1 MNTTRRRYTEWGSR
15 HDQQASARG
24 WMVGRTPWSAADA
37 LVGLSFRMDSE
48 VSPMSATTVKIP
60 ESSANH
66 SPAKIPDE
74 LPWKTKILLVDDNA
88 ENLIALEAVLESPD
102 HDLVKANSGIEA
114 LRYLLDDDFA
124 AILLDVKMPEMD
136 GFETAAL
143 IRARKRSQYTPILFL
158 TAYKSDEQLY
168 RGYDLGAVDFLF
180 KPIVP
185 EVLQSKVAA
194 FVQLSRNAELLKRQA
209 EVLQRAEQKFRA
221 LLEAAPDAMVI
232 TGPDGKIDLINGRAE
247 SLFQWKRQQLIG
259 QPVTRLVPGWTGESM
274 APPHGQLFGVRADGS
289 LFPVDISSSSFDTA
303 DGAIAIDA
311 IRDVTDRKKAEEEIH
326 QLNSRLEQKVIERTA
341 ALTRSNEELRQF
353 AYVVSHDLKE
363 PLRTVSTF
371 SQLLEERLGDNL
383 DSESKDF
390 VSYILSGVKRMSDL
404 IDDLLAY
411 ASLDAAEARGKPV
424 DLNLV
429 LQEASFNLLAT
440 IQESGAVIQS
450 DPLPEV
456 MGDHVQL
463 VQVLQNLIGNSI
475 KYRSADPPRIRLS
488 AESRDGELAIV
499 VRDNG
504 IGIDPAY
511 SEGVFK
517 LFKRLH
523 ARHDYSG
530 NGVGLAICRKIVQR
544 HGGRIWVE
552 STLGQGAAFYFTIA
566 SAGAAQA

>member
-1 MNTTRRRYTEWGSR
+1 MDVSVPVCCITTGAVLDESMSTGTVKAPT
-15 HDQQASARG
+15 ASAEQ
-24 WMVGRTPWSAADA
+24 A
-37 LVGLSFRMDSE
+37 GLNFPD
-48 VSPMSATTVKIP
+48 
-60 ESSANH
+60 ESS
-66 SPAKIPDE
+66 
-74 LPWKTKILLVDDNA
+74 WKAKILLVDDSA
-88 ENLIALEAVLESPD
+88 ENLLALEAVLESPD

-136 GFETAAL
+136 GFETASL
-143 IRARKRSQYTPILFL
+143 IRARKRSQHTPILFL
-158 TAYKSDEQLY
+158 TAFKSDEQLY

-185 EVLQSKVAA
+185 EILQSKVAA

-209 EVLQRAEQKFRA
+209 EVLQRAEQEFRA

-232 TGPDGKIDLINGRAE
+232 TGPDGLIDLVNSRTE
-247 SLFQWKRQQLIG
+247 SLFQWKRDQLIG
-259 QPVTRLVPGWTGESM
+259 QPVTRLVPGWTAGPAS
-274 APPHGQLFGVRADGS
+274 PLHRQLSGVRADGS
-289 LFPVDISSSSFDTA
+289 SFPVDTSSSSLHTA
-303 DGAIAIDA
+303 EGTISIHA
-311 IRDVTDRKKAEEEIH
+311 IRDVTDRKRAEEEIR
-326 QLNSRLEQKVIERTA
+326 QLNSQLEQKVTERTA

-371 SQLLEERLGDNL
+371 SQLLEERLGSSL
-383 DSESKDF
+383 DPESKEF
-390 VSYILSGVKRMSDL
+390 VTYILGGVKRMSDL

-411 ASLDAAEARGKPV
+411 TSLDAVEARIKPV

-429 LQEASFNLLAT
+429 LREASFNLLAT
-440 IQESGAVIQS
+440 IQESGAVVES

-456 MGDHVQL
+456 LGDHVQL

-475 KYRSADPPRIRLS
+475 KYRSADPPRVHVS
-488 AESRDGELAIV
+488 AERRQGETVIV

-504 IGIDPAY
+504 IGIDPVYAD
-511 SEGVFK
+511 GVFK

-523 ARHDYSG
+523 ARQEYSG

-552 STLGQGAAFYFTIA
+552 SKLGQGAAFCFTLA
-566 SAGAAQA
+566 PAGVVAA

>member
-1 MNTTRRRYTEWGSR
+1 VEISR
-15 HDQQASARG
+15 SSLD
-24 WMVGRTPWSAADA
+24 TPE
-37 LVGLSFRMDSE
+37 G
-48 VSPMSATTVKIP
+48 T
-60 ESSANH
+60 
-66 SPAKIPDE
+66 
-74 LPWKTKILLVDDNA
+74 
-88 ENLIALEAVLESPD
+88 
-102 HDLVKANSGIEA
+102 
-114 LRYLLDDDFA
+114 
-124 AILLDVKMPEMD
+124 
-136 GFETAAL
+136 
-143 IRARKRSQYTPILFL
+143 
-158 TAYKSDEQLY
+158 
-168 RGYDLGAVDFLF
+168 
-180 KPIVP
+180 
-185 EVLQSKVAA
+185 
-194 FVQLSRNAELLKRQA
+194 
-209 EVLQRAEQKFRA
+209 
-221 LLEAAPDAMVI
+221 I
-232 TGPDGKIDLINGRAE
+232 TI
-247 SLFQWKRQQLIG
+247 
-259 QPVTRLVPGWTGESM
+259 
-274 APPHGQLFGVRADGS
+274 H
-289 LFPVDISSSSFDTA
+289 
-303 DGAIAIDA
+303 A
-311 IRDVTDRKKAEEEIH
+311 IRDVTDRKKAEEEIR

-383 DSESKDF
+383 DSESKEF
-390 VSYILSGVKRMSDL
+390 VTYILSSVKRMSDL

-411 ASLDAAEARGKPV
+411 ASLDAGEARGKPV
-424 DLNLV
+424 DLNLI

-440 IQESGAVIQS
+440 IQESGAVIES

-488 AESRDGELAIV
+488 AESRDGELTIV

-511 SEGVFK
+511 SDGVFK

-552 STLGQGAAFYFTIA
+552 SKLGQGAAFCFTIP
-566 SAGAAQA
+566 SAGAAQTL

>member
-1 MNTTRRRYTEWGSR
+1 
-15 HDQQASARG
+15 
-24 WMVGRTPWSAADA
+24 
-37 LVGLSFRMDSE
+37 
-48 VSPMSATTVKIP
+48 
-60 ESSANH
+60 
-66 SPAKIPDE
+66 
-74 LPWKTKILLVDDNA
+74 
-88 ENLIALEAVLESPD
+88 
-102 HDLVKANSGIEA
+102 VKANSGIEA

-136 GFETAAL
+136 GFETASL
-143 IRARKRSQYTPILFL
+143 IRARKRSQHTPILFL

-185 EVLQSKVAA
+185 EILQSKVAA

-232 TGPDGKIDLINGRAE
+232 TGPDGCIDLINSRTE
-247 SLFQWKRQQLIG
+247 SLFQWKRDQLIG
-259 QPVTRLVPGWTGESM
+259 QPVTRLVPGWNT
-274 APPHGQLFGVRADGS
+274 AGQLSGVRADGS
-289 LFPVDISSSSFDTA
+289 SFPVDISSSSFDTA
-303 DGAIAIDA
+303 EGAIAIDA
-311 IRDVTDRKKAEEEIH
+311 IRDITDRKRAEEEIR

-383 DSESKDF
+383 DSQSKEF

-411 ASLDAAEARGKPV
+411 ASLDAGEARIKPV
-424 DLNLV
+424 DLNRV

-440 IQESGAVIQS
+440 IQEAGAVIDS

-456 MGDHVQL
+456 LGDHVQL

-475 KYRSADPPRIRLS
+475 KYRSADPPRIHVS
-488 AESRDGELAIV
+488 AESRDGELVIA

-511 SEGVFK
+511 SDGVFK

-523 ARHDYSG
+523 ARQDYSG

-544 HGGRIWVE
+544 HGGHIWVE
-552 STLGQGAAFYFTIA
+552 SKLGQGAAFYFTIA
-566 SAGAAQA
+566 SEGAQGA